1 VGSKLASQ
9 RVGTLIHRLLEQW
22 DFQLE
27 SDNFLEPLRE
37 CCRRDFPEE
46 LDEGDQQAILLDL
59 EQLMET
65 FLRSPAYQEL
75 QQATILGREV
85 PFIVPW
91 STEESGNVVSCPCVM
106 EGVMDVVYEVAG
118 DVWVGDYKTDRVTA
132 SNVVEYAEVYREQ
145 AQVYALAAS
154 RSLGLNVKGCKLFF
168 LRIGE
173 AVTFMRDVAKL

>member
-1 VGSKLASQ
+1 
-9 RVGTLIHRLLEQW
+9 LLEQW
-22 DFQLE
+22 DFRLE
-27 SDNFLEPLRE
+27 SDNFLNPLRE
-37 CCRRDFPEE
+37 WCRRDFPED
-46 LDEGDQQAILLDL
+46 LDEDNQQAILLDL
-59 EQLMET
+59 EQFMET
-65 FLRSPAYQEL
+65 FLRSPAYHEL

-91 STEESGNVVSCPCVM
+91 ATEESGNVVSPSCVM

-132 SNVVEYAEVYREQ
+132 STVVGYAEAYREQ

-168 LRIGE
+168 LRISE
-173 AVTFMRDVAKL
+173 AVTIMSEVTKFS